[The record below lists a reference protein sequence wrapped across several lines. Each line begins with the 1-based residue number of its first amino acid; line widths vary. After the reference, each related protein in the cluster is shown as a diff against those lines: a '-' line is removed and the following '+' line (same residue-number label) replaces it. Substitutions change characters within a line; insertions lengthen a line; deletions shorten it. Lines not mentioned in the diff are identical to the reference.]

1 MTRKLDRRTIL
12 KAGAALAATGLA
24 AVRVSAQSS
33 AGRPRKPLPGRG
45 EFVIR
50 GATVLT
56 MDPRIGELAR
66 GDVHVR
72 DGNIVAVADKI
83 AVGGNSIEAAGMI
96 CMPGFIDTHW
106 HLWTSVC
113 RPVIRIDDPK
123 RGYFPVTNTL
133 GRHFTPED
141 SYRSV
146 RLGLSEGLSA
156 GATTVH
162 NWAHNVRSPEH
173 ADAEL
178 RAMRDV
184 GVRGRLAYGTPQGM
198 LDDEPMDL
206 EGLARIQRQWM
217 PNDGMLTL
225 GICSRN

>member
-1 MTRKLDRRTIL
+1 MTTKLDRRTVL
-12 KAGAALAATGLA
+12 RTGAALAAMGFGAT
-24 AVRVSAQSS
+24 RVFAQSS
-33 AGRPRKPLPGRG
+33 SGKPLPGRG

-56 MDPRIGELAR
+56 MNPNMGDLTR

-72 DGNIVAVADKI
+72 DGNIVAVAEKI
-83 AVGGNSIEAAGMI
+83 AAGPNSIEAAGMI
-96 CMPGFIDTHW
+96 CMHGFIDTHC

-113 RPVIRIDDPK
+113 RPVIRMDDPK
-123 RGYFPVTNTL
+123 RGYFPVTNAL

-162 NWAHNVRSPEH
+162 NWAHNVRT
-173 ADAEL
+173 AE
-178 RAMRDV
+178 
-184 GVRGRLAYGTPQGM
+184 
-198 LDDEPMDL
+198 
-206 EGLARIQRQWM
+206 
-217 PNDGMLTL
+217 
-225 GICSRN
+225 